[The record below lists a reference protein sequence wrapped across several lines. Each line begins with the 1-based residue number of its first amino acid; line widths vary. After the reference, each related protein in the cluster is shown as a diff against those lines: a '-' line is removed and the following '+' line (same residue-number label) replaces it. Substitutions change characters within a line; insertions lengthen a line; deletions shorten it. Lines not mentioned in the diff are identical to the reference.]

1 MSTELFRIIPLNPT
15 ALLIEYN
22 QQPSKVL
29 LEKLLSFKVLVK
41 RKLRSRGV

>member
-1 MSTELFRIIPLNPT
+1 MSTKLFRIIPLNPT

-29 LEKLLSFKVLVK
+29 LEKLLSFKLLVEK
-41 RKLRSRGV
+41 QVV

>member
-1 MSTELFRIIPLNPT
+1 MSTKLFRIIPLNPT

-29 LEKLLSFKVLVK
+29 LEKLLSFNPQLKCSFK
-41 RKLRSRGV
+41 NE